1 MGKKSNSKREKQTVS
16 EDEKEKVEDD
26 SDDESASGRRCV
38 ALSSDVRV
46 GSGKT
51 LRFVSTEHSWRC
63 SP

>member
-1 MGKKSNSKREKQTVS
+1 MIVPHGGLDLELYQGVRAGN
-16 EDEKEKVEDD
+16 D